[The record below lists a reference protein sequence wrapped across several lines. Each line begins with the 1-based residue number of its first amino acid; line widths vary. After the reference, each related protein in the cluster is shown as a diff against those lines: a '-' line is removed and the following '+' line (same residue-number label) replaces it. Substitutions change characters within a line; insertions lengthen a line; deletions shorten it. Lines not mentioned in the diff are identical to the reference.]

1 MFISILAFSIVANY
15 GIDFIVEIV
24 SESFDKKVDKS
35 ENNEDDS
42 TNNIIT
48 DTDFSVTGTYSFA
61 VFVTQNTFVPDYIP
75 PFDGYTYDSIM
86 DTYNIQYSQV
96 IRYIVVATIDAANRQ
111 VLVDTMSGNVLVTYN
126 DVQIPLDYVYYLLRN
141 GSDEFNYEYLAD
153 FAGTYT
159 GLSIDNYS
167 VIDIDR
173 FCDVTNYVEKA
184 TINIPEKFT
193 GTHPLTN
200 EQVKI
205 NSGEQPLTYEL
216 LHMMMNYDGYLT
228 YDGVCRSTSEVFGKY
243 LKSMLT
249 QTNKKNVSSLI
260 KRWSQ
265 KSQTDITVENVSEK
279 LDLIFSTAD
288 YEAFSICPSATAKKH
303 GNKYYYVINI
313 NESITNIKKYYNKA
327 SS

>member
-1 MFISILAFSIVANY
+1 MSGELGCELSAVLVAPEKLCGSSVLCNTNDTEVCLGVLVNVLEILA
-15 GIDFIVEIV
+15 G
-24 SESFDKKVDKS
+24 
-35 ENNEDDS
+35 
-42 TNNIIT
+42 
-48 DTDFSVTGTYSFA
+48 
-61 VFVTQNTFVPDYIP
+61 
-75 PFDGYTYDSIM
+75 
-86 DTYNIQYSQV
+86 
-96 IRYIVVATIDAANRQ
+96 
-111 VLVDTMSGNVLVTYN
+111 SG
-126 DVQIPLDYVYYLLRN
+126 
-141 GSDEFNYEYLAD
+141 NYEYLAD

-228 YDGVCRSTSEVFGKY
+228 YDGVCRSTSEVFCKY

-265 KSQTDITVENVSEK
+265 KSQTDITIENVSEK